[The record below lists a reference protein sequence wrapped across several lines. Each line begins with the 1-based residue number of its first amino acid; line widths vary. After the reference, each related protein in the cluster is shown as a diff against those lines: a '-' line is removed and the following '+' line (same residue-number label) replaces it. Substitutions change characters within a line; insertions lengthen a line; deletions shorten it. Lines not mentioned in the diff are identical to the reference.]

1 METSSIMDH
10 ARIILSSTQSVCP
23 VCLARLPAN
32 RVAVGEDVYLV
43 KECPQHGR
51 FETIVW
57 RGAPGHLD
65 WQRPKIPS
73 HPQFPQTVV
82 DQGCPFDCGL
92 CPEHKQQPC
101 CVLLEVTGRCDLRC
115 PVCFADAGVPAVP
128 DPDLA
133 AIEGWYDGMLAAGG
147 PFNIHLSG
155 GEPCLRD
162 DLPEIIALGRRKGYP
177 YFQVNTNGLRLARD
191 PEYLARLKAAGLSV
205 VYLQF
210 DGVDDGVYRQIRGR
224 ELLAIKEQAIER
236 CRQANVGVVLVP
248 TLVPGVNVDQIGRIV
263 SFALAHHPVVRS
275 IHFQPVSFFGRYPH
289 EPRNED
295 RLTIPEIIRGIETQT
310 DGLIA
315 AASFQPT
322 GSENALCSF
331 HGSFVVMQDGQLKPI
346 TQRQKP
352 QSSCCTPEKAS
363 AGVARAQS
371 FVARTWTMPEEVV
384 AEPPTPG
391 PSLGG
396 WDAFLSRARAHLF
409 SISGMAFQDAWNL
422 DLDLLQECCIQ
433 TVSPDGRMIPFCT
446 YNLTDRAGK
455 SLFRP
460 QPPSKS
466 G

>member
-1 METSSIMDH
+1 MEDPRTV
-10 ARIILSSTQSVCP
+10 LSTTQSVCP
-23 VCLARLPAN
+23 ECLARIPAQ

-43 KECPQHGR
+43 KDCPEHGH

-57 RGAPGHLD
+57 RGEPGHTT
-65 WQRPKIPS
+65 WQHPKIPS
-73 HPQFPQTVV
+73 HPRFPQTTV

-115 PVCFADAGVPAVP
+115 PVCFADAGTPATP

-133 AIEGWYDGMLAAGG
+133 AITKWYEMMIAAGG

-155 GEPCLRD
+155 GEPCMRD
-162 DLPEIIALGRRKGYP
+162 DLPEIIATGKRLGFS

-191 PEYLARLKAAGLSV
+191 PQYLARLKDAGLSV

-210 DGVDDGVYRQIRGR
+210 DGVDDAVYRQVRGR
-224 ELLAIKEQAIER
+224 DLLAIKEQAIAN
-236 CRQANVGVVLVP
+236 CLQASIGVVLVP
-248 TLVPGVNVDQIGRIV
+248 TLVPGVNADHIGRIV
-263 SFALAHHPVVRS
+263 RFALDHHPVVRS
-275 IHFQPVSFFGRYPH
+275 IHFQPISFFGRYPR

-295 RLTIPEIIRGIETQT
+295 RLTIPEIIRGIEAQT
-310 DGLIA
+310 DGLIS

-331 HGSFVVMQDGQLKPI
+331 HASFVVMPDGHLKPI
-346 TQRQKP
+346 TSRKTAQCCP
-352 QSSCCTPEKAS
+352 APEQSS

-371 FVARTWTMPEEVV
+371 FVSRTWTMPKP
-384 AEPPTPG
+384 AAAPPG

-396 WDAFLSRARAHLF
+396 WDEVLLRARTHLF

-433 TVSPDGRMIPFCT
+433 TVSSDGRLIPFCT
-446 YNLTDRAGK
+446 YNLTDRNGR
-455 SLFRP
+455 SLYRP
-460 QPPSKS
+460 QVGENGRCSF
-466 G
+466 